1 MSVADTRDALSFGAD
16 GIGVSNHGARQCDGT
31 PAAIEVLPRIA
42 EIVDGRAPIIFDS
55 GIRTGLDIARAIALG
70 ADFVLC
76 GRAFMYGVAALGPRG
91 GEQVA
96 QLLLDDL
103 KNNMSQLGCRTVQDL
118 RDTPEDRGQP
128 VLPAPAVG
136 IAKEAI

>member
-1 MSVADTRDALSFGAD
+1 M
-16 GIGVSNHGARQCDGT
+16 
-31 PAAIEVLPRIA
+31 
-42 EIVDGRAPIIFDS
+42 VDGRAPIIFDS
-55 GIRTGLDIARAIALG
+55 GIRTGLDIARALALG

-91 GEQVA
+91 GEHVA

-103 KNNMSQLGCRTVQDL
+103 KNNMAQLGCRTVQDL
-118 RDTPEDRGQP
+118 RDTVEDRGKP

-136 IAKEAI
+136 ATEKVI